1 MIIEDC
7 TDNDVKNDAIYGIV
21 MTLPDIG
28 RRDEAVS
35 YAKQHPDADEL
46 LKWCLTG
53 EEWEKHRQKMIFRKN
68 KIRAASGDAFK
79 YRMRDGFTYH
89 SLNKAK
95 QGQIVFFGDSIT
107 EMLSVSDWYSDY
119 SLESGLEIYNRGI
132 GGDTAIGLYKRVK
145 ESVTSIN
152 PKAVVI
158 LIGTNDMNRN
168 VPHSATIE
176 NMESI
181 IRETKKACPDVNL
194 IIEAVYPINEKM
206 RHRSDK
212 RSNKKIGNINNE
224 YSRLCEKYDCVW
236 LDFTNQ
242 LRDDKGNLK
251 SEYTYDGLH
260 INAYAYEVV
269 ARNIIPL
276 LK

>member
-1 MIIEDC
+1 M
-7 TDNDVKNDAIYGIV
+7 
-21 MTLPDIG
+21 
-28 RRDEAVS
+28 
-35 YAKQHPDADEL
+35 
-46 LKWCLTG
+46 
-53 EEWEKHRQKMIFRKN
+53 FFKN
-68 KIRAASGDAFK
+68 KSRNYSQCTEYNPEMMTKRNNYTLLNQK
-79 YRMRDGFTYH
+79 YSVENQTV
-89 SLNKAK
+89 LL
-95 QGQIVFFGDSIT
+95 GDSIT
-107 EMLSVSDWYSDY
+107 DFFNWYELFYDFSKVS
-119 SLESGLEIYNRGI
+119 GQAVYNRGI
-132 GGDTAIGLYKRVK
+132 SGDTTDRLLERLYDNVL
-145 ESVTSIN
+145 SIKPRN
-152 PKAVVI
+152 LVI

-251 SEYTYDGLH
+251 SEYTFDGLH
-260 INAYAYEVV
+260 INAQAYEVV
-269 ARNIIPL
+269 ARNVIPL

>member
-1 MIIEDC
+1 M
-7 TDNDVKNDAIYGIV
+7 
-21 MTLPDIG
+21 
-28 RRDEAVS
+28 
-35 YAKQHPDADEL
+35 
-46 LKWCLTG
+46 
-53 EEWEKHRQKMIFRKN
+53 FFKN
-68 KIRAASGDAFK
+68 KSRNYSQCTEYNPEMMTKRNNYTLLNQK
-79 YRMRDGFTYH
+79 YSVENQTV
-89 SLNKAK
+89 LL
-95 QGQIVFFGDSIT
+95 GDSIT
-107 EMLSVSDWYSDY
+107 DFFNWYELFYDFSKVS
-119 SLESGLEIYNRGI
+119 GQAVYNRGI
-132 GGDTAIGLYKRVK
+132 SGDTTDRLLERLHDNVL
-145 ESVTSIN
+145 SIKPRN
-152 PKAVVI
+152 LVI

-168 VPHSATIE
+168 VPHSVTIE

-224 YSRLCEKYDCVW
+224 YSRLCEKYNCVW

-251 SEYTYDGLH
+251 SEYTFDGLH
-260 INAYAYEVV
+260 INAQAYEVV